1 MLRLPAGQPGE
12 PLALRPPCGGAPM
25 ARLEAP
31 APAQQPFADP
41 WLREALRAR
50 SRRAVR
56 RQRRLAAACVVV
68 TVVVA
73 VAVAASLG
81 LG

>member
-1 MLRLPAGQPGE
+1 
-12 PLALRPPCGGAPM
+12 M

-31 APAQQPFADP
+31 APAQPYADP

-68 TVVVA
+68 TVVAA
-73 VAVAASLG
+73 VAIAAALAFG
-81 LG
+81 